1 MNLDEHL
8 WLFNEGRHND
18 LHQFLGAHPDP
29 TGGYRFAVW
38 APAARSVSVVG
49 DFNEWRGGV
58 ATLDPVGGTGVWVG
72 HVEDAHPGNRYK
84 FHIETDTGAT
94 LEKADPFAAQHEE
107 APATASVLVASS
119 YQWRDA
125 RWLAKRAQTNPWE
138 TPISIYEM
146 HLGSW
151 RDIEGDEPLFRGI
164 AAPLCEYLVAT
175 GYTHVELLPVMEH
188 PFYGSWGYQVTGYF
202 APTARY
208 GSPDDL
214 RYLIDELHRAGIGV
228 ILDWVPAHFPA
239 DAHGLAEFDG
249 THLYEHADP
258 KRGWH
263 PDWQTHIFNYD
274 RHEVRAF
281 LRSSAMYWLD
291 EFHIDGLRVDAVAS
305 MLYLDYSRDDGE
317 WIPNEHG
324 GNENYGAISLLR
336 EINEAVH
343 ARYPHTLMI
352 AEESTA
358 WPGVSRPTDQ
368 GGLGFGFKWDMGWMH
383 DTLKFLAREPIHRGY
398 HHDEITF
405 RSVYAFSENFV
416 LALSH
421 DEVVHLKGSIPQKM
435 PGDQWQRYANVRL
448 LYGLQWA
455 QPGKKLL
462 FMGMDFAQWGEWNHE
477 AKLEWN
483 LLGDTTHRGV
493 LDWVSNLN
501 AAYKKYPAL
510 HRNELKAEG
519 VDWSQIGDSEAG
531 VVAIV
536 RYGFKHD
543 APVVALA
550 NLTPAVRRGYR
561 VGVPVPGR
569 WREVLNSDASCYGG
583 SGVATSGRPHTE
595 DVPVGGHPQSLTID
609 LPPLS
614 VVYWTP
620 WGFKPQ
626 AKA

>member
-18 LHQFLGAHPDP
+18 LHQFLGAHAEPG
-29 TGGYRFAVW
+29 GGYRFAVW
-38 APAARSVSVVG
+38 APAATSVAVVG
-49 DFNEWRGGV
+49 DFNGWAAESSQLSQVRE
-58 ATLDPVGGTGVWVG
+58 TGVWVG
-72 HVEDAHPGNRYK
+72 CVESAHPGNRYK
-84 FHIETDTGAT
+84 FHVETAAGTT
-94 LEKADPFAAQHEE
+94 LEKADPFGAQHEE
-107 APATASVLVASS
+107 APDTASVLVAST
-119 YQWRDA
+119 YQWSDA
-125 RWLAKRAQTNPWE
+125 RWLAKRTKTNPWQS
-138 TPISIYEM
+138 PISIYEM

-151 RDIEGDEPLFRGI
+151 RDLPDDEPLFRGI
-164 AAPLCEYLVAT
+164 AGPLCEYLKAT

-202 APTARY
+202 APTSRY
-208 GSPDDL
+208 GQPDDL
-214 RYLIDELHRAGIGV
+214 RYLIDELHQAGIGV

-324 GNENYGAISLLR
+324 GNENYGAISLMR

-343 ARYPHTLMI
+343 ARHPHTLMI

-358 WPGVSRPTDQ
+358 WSGVSRPTDQ

-435 PGDQWQRYANVRL
+435 PGDQWQQYANVRL

-462 FMGMDFAQWGEWNHE
+462 FMGMDFAQWSEWNHE
-477 AKLEWN
+477 AKLEW
-483 LLGDTTHRGV
+483 LLLNESTHRGI
-493 LDWVSNLN
+493 LDWVSDLN
-501 AAYKKYPAL
+501 AAYKKHPSLYKNDL
-510 HRNELKAEG
+510 RKEG
-519 VDWSQIGDSEAG
+519 VDWSQIGDSG
-531 VVAIV
+531 TSVMAIV
-536 RYGFKHD
+536 RYGEADD
-543 APVVALA
+543 APVLAIA
-550 NLTPAVRRGYR
+550 NLTPTVRRAYR
-561 VGVPVPGR
+561 VGVPVAGR
-569 WREVLNSDASCYGG
+569 WREVLNSDSTRYGG
-583 SGVATSGRPHTE
+583 SDVSTAGRPHTE
-595 DVPVGGHPQSLTID
+595 AVPVGGHAQSLAID

-614 VVYWTP
+614 VVFWTP
-620 WGFKPQ
+620 WGFKPRG
-626 AKA
+626 

>member
-1 MNLDEHL
+1 MNFDEHL

-18 LHQFLGAHPDP
+18 LHQFLGAHAEPA
-29 TGGYRFAVW
+29 GGYRFAVW
-38 APAARSVSVVG
+38 APAAVSVSVVG
-49 DFNEWRGGV
+49 DFNGWDSTNS
-58 ATLDPVGGTGVWVG
+58 TLDAVRQTGVWVG
-72 HVEDAHPGNRYK
+72 RSNTALPGNRYK
-84 FHIETDTGAT
+84 FHIAT
-94 LEKADPFAAQHEE
+94 SDGQVLEKADPFGAQHEE
-107 APATASVLVASS
+107 APATASVLTASS
-119 YQWRDA
+119 HKWGDT
-125 RWLAKRAQTNPWE
+125 RWLAKRAKTNPWE
-138 TPISIYEM
+138 SPISIYEM

-151 RDIEGDEPLFRGI
+151 RDVDGDEPLFRRI
-164 AAPLCEYLVAT
+164 AKPLCEYLRST

-214 RYLIDELHRAGIGV
+214 RYLIDQLHQAGIGV

-239 DAHGLAEFDG
+239 DPHGLAEFDG

-305 MLYLDYSRDDGE
+305 MLYLDYSREDGE

-343 ARYPHTLMI
+343 ARHPHTLMI

-358 WPGVSRPTDQ
+358 WSGVSRQTDQ

-383 DTLKFLAREPIHRGY
+383 DTLKFLAREPVHRTY

-477 AKLEWN
+477 AKLEWH
-483 LLGDTTHRGV
+483 LLGEAVHRGV
-493 LDWVSNLN
+493 LECVSDLN
-501 AAYKKYPAL
+501 ALYKKYPAL
-510 HRNELKAEG
+510 HKNDLRAEG
-519 VDWSQIGDSEAG
+519 VDWSQIGDSEKG
-531 VVAIV
+531 IMAIV
-536 RYGFKHD
+536 RYGAAED
-543 APVVALA
+543 QPVVAVA
-550 NLTPAVRRGYR
+550 NLTPTIRYAYR
-561 VGVPVPGR
+561 VGVPVEGR
-569 WREVLNSDASCYGG
+569 WHPVMNTDDVRYSGG
-583 SGVATSGRPHTE
+583 GISTGGRPKT
-595 DVPVGGHPQSLTID
+595 DAVPVGGHAQSIAID

-614 VVYWTP
+614 VVFWTP
-620 WGFKPQ
+620 WGFK
-626 AKA
+626 AKD